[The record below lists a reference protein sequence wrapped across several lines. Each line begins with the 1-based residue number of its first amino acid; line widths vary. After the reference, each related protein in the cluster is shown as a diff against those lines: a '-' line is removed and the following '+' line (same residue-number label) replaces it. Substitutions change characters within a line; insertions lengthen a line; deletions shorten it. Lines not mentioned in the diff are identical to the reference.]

1 MKKHLLLIIL
11 LTSISFSGMAQFKYV
26 TNTNIGQKY
35 LIDSIDG
42 QPTGIEH
49 FTVDF
54 NSILGNSYY
63 TATTVVFKKCQT
75 QKGLQV
81 NVYPD
86 STTTTNIKAGDF
98 KCELFN
104 NNGNPVH
111 VASVDSMIA
120 LMKKFTQLNL
130 TTADST
136 KNLYWKPGA
145 CLFDVVKGDTTN
157 LAFGTYPGKYKRVEY
172 GFQFDF
178 TGKNVAS
185 DLTFTINTYNAGN
198 TGKTA
203 SYDLYAYFGSVSAA
217 TAIDT
222 IKNFYVTGS
231 GLKEI
236 KLAEALGIKFSDFST
251 KKVIFFLKTMGT
263 GTAIEEG
270 KYDPIIVFDDMK
282 VAWGSPR
289 WISPA
294 VAAGTIYN
302 EGGKGTYTEYTLE
315 GTTGTAK
322 LYLKDAGRVGELKI
336 INDVEF
342 PPSLYQFK
350 DSLGVYANDGS
361 GKYTVPVSYKFY
373 PSVLNSE
380 TGSYSDSYIAISAP
394 VSGSSTNDD
403 IMVLMTF
410 KPKQSSETIER
421 LEIDNG
427 VRFWWDVQTCSID
440 NLKPNKIIH
449 NETTSFDVISNN
461 RSIYVYGAKGQTVIY
476 DSLGRTTGV
485 YTSSE
490 AEKGIQVK
498 KGIYMVSTDKGKVKI
513 SVQ

>member
-1 MKKHLLLIIL
+1 MKKHLLLIAL

-35 LIDSIDG
+35 VIDSIDG

-63 TATTVVFKKCQT
+63 TASTVVFKKCQT
-75 QKGLQV
+75 QRGLQV

-86 STTTTNIKAGDF
+86 SAATANIKAGDF
-98 KCELFN
+98 KCEN
-104 NNGNPVH
+104 YGSNGNPVH
-111 VASVDSMIA
+111 VASVDSLIA
-120 LMKKFTQLNL
+120 IMKKHVQLNL
-130 TTADST
+130 QPGDTT
-136 KNLYWKPGA
+136 KNIYWKPGA

-178 TGKNVAS
+178 TGKNVAT
-185 DLTFTINTYNAGN
+185 DLTFTINTYDAGN

-203 SYDLYAYFGSVSAA
+203 SYDLYAYFGKVDTA
-217 TAIDT
+217 TIIKK

-231 GLKEI
+231 GLKTV
-236 KLAEALGIKFSDFST
+236 KLAEALGINFSEFST
-251 KKVIFFLKTMGT
+251 KKVFFFLKTMGT
-263 GTAIEEG
+263 GTPIEEG

-294 VAAGTIYN
+294 VAAGTKYN
-302 EGGKGTYTEYTLE
+302 EGGKGNYTEYTLD

-336 INDVEF
+336 INDVEY
-342 PPSLYQFK
+342 PPSLFQFK
-350 DSLGVYANDGS
+350 DTLGVFANDGS

-380 TGSYSDSYIAISAP
+380 TGNYSDSYIAIAP
-394 VSGSSTNDD
+394 PASGNSTNDD

-440 NLKPNKIIH
+440 NLNPNKITDNKIS
-449 NETTSFDVISNN
+449 NFDVVSSNQ
-461 RSIYVYGAKGQTVIY
+461 SIYVYGARGVVTIY
-476 DSLGRTTGV
+476 DAIGRTTGIL
-485 YTSSE
+485 TPSD
-490 AEKGIQVK
+490 AENGIYVQ
-498 KGIYMVSTDKGKVKI
+498 KGIYFVSTYNGKVKI